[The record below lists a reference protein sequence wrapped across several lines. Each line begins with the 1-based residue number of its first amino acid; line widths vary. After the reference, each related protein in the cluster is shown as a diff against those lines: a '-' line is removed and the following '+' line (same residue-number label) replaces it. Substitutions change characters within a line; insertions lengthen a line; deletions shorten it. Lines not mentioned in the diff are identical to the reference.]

1 MTAASQNRNR
11 GSAAPNAARQ
21 ALGSAQVGFWAILV
35 TSVFTNLLLLVSP
48 IFMLQVYDRVIPSQ
62 SEDTL
67 YALMGIAIALI
78 ALLAM
83 LEAARSRI
91 LANVGRFVDRE
102 LSGQVFGSLFRVRAA
117 FGARP
122 GDAGTQ
128 PLRDLDQLRNFLSS
142 NSVLAFFDAPFAPFF
157 IGILWFLHP
166 WLFWM
171 SFVGAIV
178 IFALAL
184 IAELSTRG
192 LFREAGR
199 FGVQANSFSES
210 SLKNAGSL
218 EAMGMLTRL
227 LTRWMNKHDPSVYFS
242 SRAVS
247 RLGAIQ
253 GMTKSIRLGLQIG
266 VLGIGAYLAIQPGST
281 FTAGMMIAGSI
292 IMGRGL
298 APVEQA
304 IGAWRGAIQARQSY
318 KRLVGLLEDVPK
330 RAEAM
335 ELPQPKASL
344 IVRDLVAQPPG
355 TQKPVIRGLSL
366 DVQPGEF
373 MCILGPSGVGKSTLV
388 QCITGVWPARGGTVR
403 LDNIDVY
410 TWNSADRGKYLGY
423 LPQSI
428 DLFDGNVAENISRFE
443 EIDSQ
448 KVVAAA
454 QQAHCHSLI
463 LNLPRGYETP
473 LGESGAGL
481 SGGQRQRLGLARA
494 MYNDPVLV
502 VLDEPNSNLDQ
513 EGEEALARSILG
525 LKQRNAAVIA
535 VTHNRNLVGIADKLC
550 IMRPDRAIVGPKAV
564 VLEAIKKEQDEAN
577 AAKQKQAEADAVGRA
592 AAAQA
597 PTPKTEQMGQPADDS
612 PEEVEGDA
620 Q

>member
-11 GSAAPNAARQ
+11 GTAAPNAARQ

-91 LANVGRFVDRE
+91 LANVGRYVDRE

-597 PTPKTEQMGQPADDS
+597 PTPKTEQMGQPADS
-612 PEEVEGDA
+612 PEEAEGDA

>member
-1 MTAASQNRNR
+1 
-11 GSAAPNAARQ
+11 
-21 ALGSAQVGFWAILV
+21 
-35 TSVFTNLLLLVSP
+35 
-48 IFMLQVYDRVIPSQ
+48 
-62 SEDTL
+62 
-67 YALMGIAIALI
+67 
-78 ALLAM
+78 
-83 LEAARSRI
+83 
-91 LANVGRFVDRE
+91 
-102 LSGQVFGSLFRVRAA
+102 
-117 FGARP
+117 
-122 GDAGTQ
+122 
-128 PLRDLDQLRNFLSS
+128 
-142 NSVLAFFDAPFAPFF
+142 
-157 IGILWFLHP
+157 
-166 WLFWM
+166 
-171 SFVGAIV
+171 
-178 IFALAL
+178 
-184 IAELSTRG
+184 
-192 LFREAGR
+192 
-199 FGVQANSFSES
+199 
-210 SLKNAGSL
+210 
-218 EAMGMLTRL
+218 MLTRL

-612 PEEVEGDA
+612 PEEAEGDA

>member
-11 GSAAPNAARQ
+11 GTAAPNAARQ

-91 LANVGRFVDRE
+91 LANVGRYVDRE

-227 LTRWMNKHDPSVYFS
+227 LTRWMNKHDPSVSSS

>member
-11 GSAAPNAARQ
+11 GTAAPNAARQ

-91 LANVGRFVDRE
+91 LANVGRYVDRE

-142 NSVLAFFDAPFAPFF
+142 SSVLAFFDAPFAPFF

-178 IFALAL
+178 IFTLAL

-335 ELPQPKASL
+335 QLPQPKASL

-577 AAKQKQAEADAVGRA
+577 AAKQRQAEADAVGRA

-597 PTPKTEQMGQPADDS
+597 PTPKTEQMGQPAADS
-612 PEEVEGDA
+612 PEEAEGDA

>member
-11 GSAAPNAARQ
+11 GTAAPNAARQ

-91 LANVGRFVDRE
+91 LANVGRYVDRE

-550 IMRPDRAIVGPKAV
+550 IMRSDRAIVGPKAV

-577 AAKQKQAEADAVGRA
+577 AAKQRQAEADAVGRA

-597 PTPKTEQMGQPADDS
+597 PTPKTEQMGQPAADS
-612 PEEVEGDA
+612 PEEAEGDA

>member
-11 GSAAPNAARQ
+11 GTAAPNAARQ

-91 LANVGRFVDRE
+91 LANVGRYVDRE

-117 FGARP
+117 YGARP

-373 MCILGPSGVGKSTLV
+373 MCILGASGVGKSTLV

-550 IMRPDRAIVGPKAV
+550 IMRADRAIVGPKAV

-597 PTPKTEQMGQPADDS
+597 PTPKTEQMGQPANDS
-612 PEEVEGDA
+612 SEEAEGDA

>member
-11 GSAAPNAARQ
+11 GTAAPNAARQ

-91 LANVGRFVDRE
+91 LANVGRYVDRE

-178 IFALAL
+178 IFTLAL

-335 ELPQPKASL
+335 QLPQPKASL

-577 AAKQKQAEADAVGRA
+577 AAKQRQAEADAVGRA

-597 PTPKTEQMGQPADDS
+597 PTPKTEQMGQPAADS
-612 PEEVEGDA
+612 PEEAEGDA

>member
-11 GSAAPNAARQ
+11 GTAAPNAARQ

-91 LANVGRFVDRE
+91 LANVGRYVDRE

-525 LKQRNAAVIA
+525 LKQRNA
-535 VTHNRNLVGIADKLC
+535 
-550 IMRPDRAIVGPKAV
+550 
-564 VLEAIKKEQDEAN
+564 
-577 AAKQKQAEADAVGRA
+577 
-592 AAAQA
+592 
-597 PTPKTEQMGQPADDS
+597 
-612 PEEVEGDA
+612 
-620 Q
+620 

>member
-11 GSAAPNAARQ
+11 GTAAPNAARQ

-91 LANVGRFVDRE
+91 LANVGRYVDRE

-178 IFALAL
+178 IFTLAL

-304 IGAWRGAIQARQSY
+304 IGAWRGATQARQSY

-335 ELPQPKASL
+335 QLPQPKASL

-373 MCILGPSGVGKSTLV
+373 MCILGPSGVGNSTLV

-564 VLEAIKKEQDEAN
+564 VLEAIKKEQGEAN
-577 AAKQKQAEADAVGRA
+577 AAKQRQAEADAVGRA

-597 PTPKTEQMGQPADDS
+597 PTPKTEQMGQPAADS
-612 PEEVEGDA
+612 PEEAEGDA

>member
-11 GSAAPNAARQ
+11 GTAAPNAARQ

-91 LANVGRFVDRE
+91 LANVGRYVDRE

-304 IGAWRGAIQARQSY
+304 IGAWRSAIQARQSY

-513 EGEEALARSILG
+513 EGEDALARSILG

-597 PTPKTEQMGQPADDS
+597 PMPKTEQMGQPAADS
-612 PEEVEGDA
+612 PEEAEGDA

>member
-11 GSAAPNAARQ
+11 GTAAPNAARQ

-91 LANVGRFVDRE
+91 LANVGRYVDRE

-178 IFALAL
+178 IFTLAL

-335 ELPQPKASL
+335 QLPQPKASL

-564 VLEAIKKEQDEAN
+564 VLEAIKKEQGEAN
-577 AAKQKQAEADAVGRA
+577 AAKQRQAEADAVGRA

-597 PTPKTEQMGQPADDS
+597 PTPKTEQMGQPAADS
-612 PEEVEGDA
+612 PEEAEGDA

>member
-11 GSAAPNAARQ
+11 GTAAPNAARQ

-91 LANVGRFVDRE
+91 LANVGRYVDRE

-178 IFALAL
+178 IFTLAL

-304 IGAWRGAIQARQSY
+304 IGAWRGATQARQSY

-335 ELPQPKASL
+335 QLPQPKASL

-577 AAKQKQAEADAVGRA
+577 AAKQRQAEADAVGRA

-597 PTPKTEQMGQPADDS
+597 PTPKTEQMGQPAADS
-612 PEEVEGDA
+612 PEEAEGDA